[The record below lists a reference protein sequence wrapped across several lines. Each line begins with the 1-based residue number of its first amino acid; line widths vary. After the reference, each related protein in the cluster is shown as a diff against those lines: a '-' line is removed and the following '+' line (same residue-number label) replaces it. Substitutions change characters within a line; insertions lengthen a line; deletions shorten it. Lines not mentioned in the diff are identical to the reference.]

1 MKNSFLLLIKK
12 NLLSCQLL
20 IKICNNLFYALI
32 KFQGRENYL
41 FNRKVLLQNFGA
53 LFLIGD
59 VRLALLAVIRCKRT
73 AAPPI
78 EPKDDI
84 QNGISGKGYTQNLQ
98 DVKPHHFDVFAH
110 LGQQQRHSLQT
121 VHHCLEDVNCANF
134 KCDSNLYVW
143 VQSRAQQRD
152 ELYCLARFLHFIFH

>member
-32 KFQGRENYL
+32 NFQGRENYL

-59 VRLALLAVIRCKRT
+59 VRLAFLAVIRCERT
-73 AAPPI
+73 ATPSI
-78 EPKDDI
+78 EPIDNI
-84 QNGISGKGYTQNLQ
+84 QNGVSGKGYTQDLQ
-98 DVKPHHFDVFAH
+98 DVKPHHLDLFAQ
-110 LGQQQRHSLQT
+110 LGRQQRRSLQT
-121 VHHCLEDVNCANF
+121 LSTNVLKTSNCVIFKRDTAN
-134 KCDSNLYVW
+134 
-143 VQSRAQQRD
+143 
-152 ELYCLARFLHFIFH
+152 